1 MPAEYRSNRCINIV
15 RKKVTWYEANDECQ
29 AIKGTLAVT
38 DSKEKIRNVS
48 VLAETQKQDGV
59 NLWVGLTKSVW
70 RQTPGRLFTLAIQYD
85 SRIVLNYMYLG
96 HGQINGIKRSIT
108 SGGKTILKV
117 NGMSIGPT
125 K

>member
-1 MPAEYRSNRCINIV
+1 MYNIVGHCAHAEYMPLSNRCVNII

-29 AIKGTLAVT
+29 AVKGTLAVT

-70 RQTPGRLFTLAIQYD
+70 RQTPGRLLTQSLQY
-85 SRIVLNYMYLG
+85 
-96 HGQINGIKRSIT
+96 
-108 SGGKTILKV
+108 
-117 NGMSIGPT
+117 
-125 K
+125 